1 MAGTLGLF
9 PLVFSVIY
17 TACAFL
23 LSCLSARMQK
33 PIRTRYSN
41 KMTTTRTNAN
51 GDRFNLYNNNKMNKY
66 IIIQR
71 KEPMVGSLC
80 QHINATSAVGNTHSS
95 RFKLISNT
103 VREEFILCALYFCA
117 LSLIQSPSP
126 SQDYP
131 KHPVRLSQHFAAIC
145 STPITV
151 GTERHC
157 EREASFPRTQQND
170 PARS

>member
-1 MAGTLGLF
+1 MAGALGLF

-33 PIRTRYSN
+33 PIRNKYSN

-80 QHINATSAVGNTHSS
+80 QHINATSAVGNTQSS

-103 VREEFILCALYFCA
+103 VREEFILCALYVHFYWLNLQVHLRITPSI
-117 LSLIQSPSP
+117 LSDFPNTLPQSV
-126 SQDYP
+126 Q
-131 KHPVRLSQHFAAIC
+131 LL
-145 STPITV
+145 
-151 GTERHC
+151 
-157 EREASFPRTQQND
+157 
-170 PARS
+170 